1 MIFHP
6 VFQPLSNLFGLGWK
20 PYPPEIKGR
29 FQHFPTF
36 PTKSMSLR
44 IHARARVFIIIMLER
59 LESRKKVQHFC
70 GFQLSNLFPTFPT
83 WRFYERP

>member
-1 MIFHP
+1 MTFHP
-6 VFQPLSNLFGLGWK
+6 VFQPFSNLLAGGWK
-20 PYPPEIKGR
+20 HYLPEIKGR
-29 FQHFPTF
+29 FQSFPTF

-44 IHARARVFIIIMLER
+44 IRARARVFIIIRLER